1 MVFLFT
7 GGSGG
12 HIRPALVL
20 KEKLE
25 QKGLDVL
32 LFLPRPDR
40 KFISNLKDKG
50 IRTLRIAR
58 VKYKAIIQLPFICL
72 QLLSLYIIYR
82 PKVILGFGGF
92 FSIPGILIGKL
103 FGTST
108 LLYEPN
114 LRVGR
119 ANRFL
124 SPWVDKILCVWGK
137 EVKGEIPPSKILK
150 VQPLVVFKSSG
161 RVEKNS
167 FTILITGGSQ
177 GSAFLNELILDLFK
191 FYDFEET
198 GINFV
203 LITGREKYLQV
214 KDKLKAIGKAIP
226 LNVLDYVDNMEAFYK
241 KADFLIARAGAQT
254 VFEVI
259 FYQIPALLVPY
270 PYAYGHQLQNAQVL
284 FERGASLL
292 LQQHVLNP
300 ESLGKLIIRI
310 HQDKRLLSFMKERLS
325 EIKRELWA
333 GKKIEEILEEIDG

>member
-1 MVFLFT
+1 
-7 GGSGG
+7 
-12 HIRPALVL
+12 
-20 KEKLE
+20 
-25 QKGLDVL
+25 
-32 LFLPRPDR
+32 
-40 KFISNLKDKG
+40 
-50 IRTLRIAR
+50 
-58 VKYKAIIQLPFICL
+58 
-72 QLLSLYIIYR
+72 
-82 PKVILGFGGF
+82 
-92 FSIPGILIGKL
+92 
-103 FGTST
+103 
-108 LLYEPN
+108 
-114 LRVGR
+114 
-119 ANRFL
+119 
-124 SPWVDKILCVWGK
+124 
-137 EVKGEIPPSKILK
+137 
-150 VQPLVVFKSSG
+150 
-161 RVEKNS
+161 
-167 FTILITGGSQ
+167 LITGGSQ